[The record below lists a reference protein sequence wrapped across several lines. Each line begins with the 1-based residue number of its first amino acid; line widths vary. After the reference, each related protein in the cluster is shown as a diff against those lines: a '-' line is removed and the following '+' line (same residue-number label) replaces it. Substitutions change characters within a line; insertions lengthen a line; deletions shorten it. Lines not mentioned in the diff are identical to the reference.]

1 MRAVIDD
8 GLKKKPLNFHSRA
21 FVLLVGRARFEIAAN
36 GLKEVVTFQN
46 PI

>member
-21 FVLLVGRARFEIAAN
+21 FVLLVDRARFELATN
-36 GLKEVVTFQN
+36 GLKEV
-46 PI
+46 